1 MNDYHELDDSGETRR
16 SPPID
21 DSGHT
26 RPNTPIAGVQQP
38 TKQQQYVLAGKR
50 QRGHN
55 SRKARRR
62 PPPPPSESGLYLPI
76 WSIILMLVIVLIIAF
91 GIVFLII
98 SLGGKTP
105 AQKQPRIVVIT
116 AVPSPTTDNTIALP
130 QATPTISDQGIAYP
144 LPTFALEGPTLEPV
158 YLSPTPETITVGK
171 TVRVFDVAPDQLNI
185 RNTPGTIDSEVL
197 FRVDDGTQFIVI
209 GGPTQADG
217 LTWWQVQNPVNPA
230 ETGWAAAN
238 YLEVVPQ
245 SP

>member
-1 MNDYHELDDSGETRR
+1 
-16 SPPID
+16 D

-26 RPNTPIAGVQQP
+26 RPNTPVTSVQHP
-38 TKQQQYVLAGKR
+38 TNQQQYVLAGKR
-50 QRGHN
+50 QRGRS
-55 SRKARRR
+55 SRKAQRK
-62 PPPPPSESGLYLPI
+62 PPPSESGLYLPI

-105 AQKQPRIVVIT
+105 TQKQPRIVVIT
-116 AVPSPTTDNTIALP
+116 AVPSPTTENIIALP
-130 QATPTISDQGIAYP
+130 QITPTTSDQGIAYP

-158 YLSPTPETITVGK
+158 YLSPTPETIAVGK

-185 RNTPGTIDSEVL
+185 RNNPGTTDSVVL
-197 FRVDDGTQFIVI
+197 FRADDGAQFIII

-245 SP
+245 